1 MVQRKKM
8 EADVIAKFMSDGD
21 IVPMR
26 VRIFEDGE
34 RYPYTIKTC
43 NQIYRGESYVVSDGI
58 AVTNEYRV
66 FDCTIA
72 VFGVQKGIRLY
83 YNTRKSEWLV
93 MA

>member
-1 MVQRKKM
+1 MEHRKKM
-8 EADVIAKFMSDGD
+8 EADVIAKFMSDGE
-21 IVPMR
+21 ITPLR

-43 NQIYRGESYVVSDGI
+43 DRIYRGESYVVSDGI

-66 FDCTIA
+66 FDCTIV
-72 VFGVQKGIRLY
+72 VFGMKKSIRLY
-83 YNTRKSEWLV
+83 YNTRKREWLV